1 MKFLKE
7 LKFNKAGLIPTI
19 IQDDTNDKVLMLA
32 WMNRESLKKTI
43 ALGKTCFWSRSR
55 KRPWLK
61 GEQSGH
67 FQLVK
72 KIYFDC
78 DGDTLLIRVHQ
89 IRAACHLGYRSCF
102 HRKVLKNGDFKIF
115 GKKVFR
121 PDQVYK

>member
-1 MKFLKE
+1 MKFLKD
-7 LKFNKAGLIPTI
+7 LKFNKAGLIPAI
-19 IQDDTNDKVLMLA
+19 IQDDTNNKVLMLA

-55 KRPWLK
+55 KKLWLK

-102 HRKVLKNGDFKIF
+102 HRKVLKNGDFKIV
-115 GKKVFR
+115 GKKIFA
-121 PDQVYK
+121 PLNTKY

>member
-19 IQDDTNDKVLMLA
+19 IQDDTTNEVLMLA

-55 KRPWLK
+55 KKLWLK

-89 IRAACHLGYRSCF
+89 IRAACHLGYKSCF
-102 HRKVLKNGDFKIF
+102 HRKVLKNGDFKIVAQ
-115 GKKVFR
+115 KVF
-121 PDQVYK
+121 PPLNTKY